1 MGTVVELKVCG
12 ICLDWGKNHKGNDHG
27 FLFQKEDRT
36 ILTEY
41 ELSEEEEGDA
51 LPEAFSQEV
60 LSRRLGDIKPRLDL
74 SGHTLEQ
81 ARFFYEEYVKSEH
94 AEDSPEG
101 NFLSF
106 DELLQFVRETPLSE
120 LDATYHWDYYNSSE
134 KVKGRFSD
142 EVFKSRIPGYD
153 FVHDAYSEVTYYG
166 GLLGF
171 FPPYMLLRVLAE
183 CDSNLDSNVTWEFG
197 SLVENGWAYD
207 EDFVAG
213 APRLQRFMIATE
225 GTSDAHILK
234 HAFSLLRPSVSDF
247 FDFIDV
253 TERHPFPGTGN
264 LIKFAEGLVR
274 IDIQNRVLFVFD
286 NDAEGHEAYQK
297 TLALL
302 LPPNVRALILPE
314 LAEFNEFP
322 CLGPEGLN
330 NANING
336 RAAAIECYLDLNIK
350 DYPPAKVIWTNL
362 KKDPGVYQGALEY
375 KDSYTKYFFA
385 QQITSMA
392 DNNYNLSKLVKVLDA
407 IIVEASTIAISCR

>member
-1 MGTVVELKVCG
+1 MGTVVELKVGG
-12 ICLDWGKNHKGNDHG
+12 ICLDWSKNHKGNDHG

-41 ELSEEEEGDA
+41 ELSDEEGGA
-51 LPEAFSQEV
+51 PPEAFSQEV

-74 SGHTLEQ
+74 GGHTLEQ
-81 ARFFYEEYVKSEH
+81 ARFFYEEYVKSEFT
-94 AEDSPEG
+94 EG
-101 NFLSF
+101 SSEENFLNF
-106 DELLQFVRETPLSE
+106 DELLQFVRGTPLSE
-120 LDATYHWDYYNSSE
+120 LDATYHWDHYKSPE

-142 EVFKSRIPGYD
+142 EVFKSRIPGYS

-183 CDSNLDSNVTWEFG
+183 CDSNLDTNVTWEFG

-213 APRLQRFMIATE
+213 APRIQRFMIATE

-234 HAFSLLRPSVSDF
+234 HAFSLLRPYVSDF

-286 NDAEGHEAYQK
+286 NDAEGYEAYQK
-297 TLALL
+297 TLALS
-302 LPPNVRALILPE
+302 LPPNVRALILPQ
-314 LAEFNEFP
+314 LTDFNEFP

-330 NANING
+330 NSNING

-362 KKDPGVYQGALEY
+362 KRDPNIYQGALEY
-375 KDSYTKYFFA
+375 KDSYTKHFFA
-385 QQITSMA
+385 QQINPKSE
-392 DNNYNLSKLVKVLDA
+392 NNYDLSKLSRVLDA
-407 IIVEASTIAISCR
+407 IIMEASTIAISCR